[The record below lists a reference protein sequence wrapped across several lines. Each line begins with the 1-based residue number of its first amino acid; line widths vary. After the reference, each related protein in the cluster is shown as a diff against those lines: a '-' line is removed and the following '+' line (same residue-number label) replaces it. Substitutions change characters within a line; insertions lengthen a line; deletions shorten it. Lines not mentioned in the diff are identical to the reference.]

1 MPQSGIRYWSRYF
14 LRLYD
19 TRILYSTLVW
29 YCDHYNTRLVLLPTT
44 YNVLSKYVRPLH
56 YYCVH
61 RMKYIFYYIHYNN
74 TIIVLIIIE
83 KRKWE
88 INSRLYCQ
96 SLEFVE
102 NFLDDLYLRSSHLYY
117 TYIYIY
123 IEVCLQNYVII
134 MNYSWISSI
143 I

>member
-1 MPQSGIRYWSRYF
+1 MG
-14 LRLYD
+14 YD
-19 TRILYSTLVW
+19 TGVDIFYDYTIREYYIVYSYDIVTIIIHVLYYYLL
-29 YCDHYNTRLVLLPTT
+29 YNA
-44 YNVLSKYVRPLH
+44 LSKYVRPLH